1 MSGTRDVAG
10 RRYAVAVLGI
20 AKSSGEL
27 DKWQEA
33 IENLDVLTGNPS
45 YVEILQGDGMTDDTF
60 QNIVRRVM
68 PDISANQINLFRLL
82 RRKNRLA
89 LGPSIQSFFK
99 ELLDDE
105 QNVARATVT
114 SAVPLDESQTVEI
127 ADKLSTA
134 MGKKIIVET
143 KLDSSIIGGLVIR
156 VGDRLIDASTRGQ
169 LGSLRTHIAKS

>member
-33 IENLDVLTGNPS
+33 IENLDGLTGNPS

-89 LGPSIQSFFK
+89 LGPSIQSFLRNCWTMSRTWH
-99 ELLDDE
+99 ELLSR
-105 QNVARATVT
+105 V
-114 SAVPLDESQTVEI
+114 
-127 ADKLSTA
+127 LS
-134 MGKKIIVET
+134 
-143 KLDSSIIGGLVIR
+143 R
-156 VGDRLIDASTRGQ
+156 
-169 LGSLRTHIAKS
+169 

>member
-27 DKWQEA
+27 DTWQEA
-33 IENLDVLTGNPS
+33 IENLDALTGSPS
-45 YVEILQGDGMTDDTF
+45 HVEILQGDGMTDDTF

-68 PDISANQINLFRLL
+68 PDISSNQINLFRLL
-82 RRKNRLA
+82 RRKNRLS

-114 SAVPLDESQTVEI
+114 SAVPLDESQAVEI

-169 LGSLRTHIAKS
+169 LGSLRTHIARS

>member
-1 MSGTRDVAG
+1 M
-10 RRYAVAVLGI
+10 
-20 AKSSGEL
+20 
-27 DKWQEA
+27 
-33 IENLDVLTGNPS
+33 
-45 YVEILQGDGMTDDTF
+45 
-60 QNIVRRVM
+60 
-68 PDISANQINLFRLL
+68 
-82 RRKNRLA
+82 
-89 LGPSIQSFFK
+89 
-99 ELLDDE
+99 
-105 QNVARATVT
+105 ARATVT